1 MLLRIIYTNQCYPI
15 KIPTVFLQKKNYKIH
30 KNGRPQGVEAILI
43 KNKLGALI
51 LLDFKLIAKAI
62 VIKTVQNQH

>member
-1 MLLRIIYTNQCYPI
+1 M
-15 KIPTVFLQKKNYKIH
+15 H

-43 KNKLGALI
+43 KNKFGALI